1 MKNLIIGFN
10 LVVLLIC
17 PIQVHAGL
25 PLDTIQARVN
35 KALEVLRD
43 PALKGAGALAG
54 ETKKEKLRAIA
65 DNMFDFIVLSR
76 LTLGRNWKKL
86 NSDQRKEFINLYR
99 GVLEEAYMDKIMA
112 YTEEKVVFDKETMLS
127 DKKAEVKSR
136 IITES
141 GEIPVHY
148 RAIMRNGKWK
158 VYDVVVE
165 GISVVKNYRS
175 QFREIL
181 VKKSPEEMLNILRKK
196 ED

>member
-1 MKNLIIGFN
+1 MKKLLIGFN

-25 PLDTIQARVN
+25 PLGTIQAHVN

-43 PALKGAGALAG
+43 PALKGALAG

-65 DNMFDFIVLSR
+65 DNMFDFAVLSR

-127 DKKAEVKSR
+127 DKKAEVQSR
-136 IITES
+136 IITGS

-158 VYDVVVE
+158 VYDVIVE
-165 GISVVKNYRS
+165 GVSVVKNYRS

-181 VKKSPEEMLNILRKK
+181 MKKSPEEMLNILRKK